1 LSVYNAEFLEIV
13 EDTRSIA
20 VGNLFECSSSICFG
34 VENVVNE
41 IIRIGGDAMEIELA
55 KGVEVLIDMDQYL
68 SSGVH
73 IGTRQKTGAMV
84 PYIYRVRPD
93 GLYVLDVRKTDDRI
107 RMASRLLAK
116 YEPERVLVVSARQ
129 YGQRPV
135 QKFGEVTRATV
146 IIGRVI
152 PGTLTNP
159 SYKGYIEPSALVIT
173 DPLADEQPLREAA
186 EVGIPVIGLC
196 DTDNETAGIDL
207 VIPTNNKGR
216 KALAL
221 VYWLLARQVLRER
234 GELAPDNPFEVSVEE
249 FETK

>member
-1 LSVYNAEFLEIV
+1 
-13 EDTRSIA
+13 
-20 VGNLFECSSSICFG
+20 
-34 VENVVNE
+34 
-41 IIRIGGDAMEIELA
+41 MEIGLTKEA
-55 KGVEVLIDMDQYL
+55 EVLIDMDQYL

-73 IGTRQKTGAMV
+73 IGTRQKTGAML

-93 GLYVLDVRKTDDRI
+93 GLYVLDVRKTDERI
-107 RMASRLLAK
+107 RLAGKLLAR
-116 YEPERVLVVSARQ
+116 YEPERVLAVSARQ

-135 QKFGEVTRATV
+135 QKFGEATRATV

-159 SYKGYIEPSALVIT
+159 FYKGYMEPSVLIIT

-186 EVGIPVIGLC
+186 EVGIPVVGLC
-196 DTDNETAGIDL
+196 DTDNETADIDL

-234 GELAPDNPFEVSVEE
+234 GEITSDQEFKFSVEE

>member
-1 LSVYNAEFLEIV
+1 MSVCPTEFFKVLQNI
-13 EDTRSIA
+13 R

-41 IIRIGGDAMEIELA
+41 IIRIGEDAMEIELA

-84 PYIYRVRPD
+84 SYIYRVRPD

-107 RMASRLLAK
+107 RMAGRLLSK
-116 YEPERVLVVSARQ
+116 YEPERVLAVSARQ

>member
-1 LSVYNAEFLEIV
+1 
-13 EDTRSIA
+13 
-20 VGNLFECSSSICFG
+20 
-34 VENVVNE
+34 
-41 IIRIGGDAMEIELA
+41 MEIEFA
-55 KGVEVLIDMDQYL
+55 KGVEVLIDMDTYL

-93 GLYVLDVRKTDDRI
+93 GLYVLDVRKTDERI
-107 RMASRLLAK
+107 RLAGRLLSK
-116 YEPERVLVVSARQ
+116 YESERVLAVSARQ

-135 QKFGEVTRATV
+135 QKFGEVTRATA
-146 IIGRVI
+146 IIGRFI

-159 SYKGYIEPSALVIT
+159 HYKGYIEPAALVLT
-173 DPLADEQPLREAA
+173 DPIADEQPLREAA
-186 EVGIPVIGLC
+186 EVGIPVVGLC
-196 DTDNETAGIDL
+196 DTDNETADIDL
-207 VIPTNNKGR
+207 IIPTNNKGR

-234 GELAPDNPFEVSVEE
+234 GELAPDQAFGISVEE